1 MSAFA
6 IFAAVWLRFDGV
18 IPAHYQQNL
27 MVYIPIAVF
36 SVIAF
41 GFITGAYNSMWAYIG
56 FSEVFRQA
64 FVAVLSALV
73 FLFMKYT
80 GMYQVSG
87 SITVIYCGV
96 VFGLTVGVRSF
107 SRLARWYHAMRGLQK
122 GEIKRVVVVGAGAA
136 GAMLIKRL
144 RDNAK
149 DGIYPVAAVDDDT
162 AKQGMQIVGIR
173 VAGTIGDVARVA
185 REHKAD
191 EIIIAV
197 PSATSEEILAMYHKC
212 QAAKLPI
219 KVFQSVVKMESFFAG
234 DRHALREISLE
245 EILFRDSVRPDMRE
259 VFEFLEGKCVL
270 VTGGAGS
277 IGSEICRQVLSH
289 GCKELVIFD
298 FHENGLFEIGEE
310 LKERCGEERFHLC
323 IGSVRDRTRLDV
335 VFSQYKPDI
344 VLHAAAHKHVPMMEL
359 NPFEAIKNNVFG
371 TKNVLECCIAHH
383 TKKCILI
390 STDKAV
396 NPTNIMGASKRM
408 AELLMQAMNARGC
421 EMAAVRFGNVLGSNG
436 SVIPTFQRQIA
447 AGGPVTVTHPD
458 MKRYFMTIP
467 EAVSLVLTAG
477 ALAHGGEIFVLDMG
491 KPVRIYDL
499 ACDLIRMSGLE
510 PERDIKIKITGL
522 RPGEKLFEE
531 LSLSSESVDRTAH
544 EKIFIMRAR
553 APHAALL
560 TAALSELEPIVEQ
573 QTDQA
578 LLYRKVF
585 SLIDEKKYFS

>member
-1 MSAFA
+1 
-6 IFAAVWLRFDGV
+6 
-18 IPAHYQQNL
+18 
-27 MVYIPIAVF
+27 
-36 SVIAF
+36 
-41 GFITGAYNSMWAYIG
+41 
-56 FSEVFRQA
+56 
-64 FVAVLSALV
+64 
-73 FLFMKYT
+73 
-80 GMYQVSG
+80 
-87 SITVIYCGV
+87 
-96 VFGLTVGVRSF
+96 
-107 SRLARWYHAMRGLQK
+107 
-122 GEIKRVVVVGAGAA
+122 
-136 GAMLIKRL
+136 
-144 RDNAK
+144 
-149 DGIYPVAAVDDDT
+149 
-162 AKQGMQIVGIR
+162 
-173 VAGTIGDVARVA
+173 
-185 REHKAD
+185 
-191 EIIIAV
+191 
-197 PSATSEEILAMYHKC
+197 
-212 QAAKLPI
+212 
-219 KVFQSVVKMESFFAG
+219 
-234 DRHALREISLE
+234 
-245 EILFRDSVRPDMRE
+245 
-259 VFEFLEGKCVL
+259 
-270 VTGGAGS
+270 
-277 IGSEICRQVLSH
+277 
-289 GCKELVIFD
+289 
-298 FHENGLFEIGEE
+298 
-310 LKERCGEERFHLC
+310 
-323 IGSVRDRTRLDV
+323 
-335 VFSQYKPDI
+335 
-344 VLHAAAHKHVPMMEL
+344 MEL

-553 APHAALL
+553 APHSALL